1 MSLVCARA
9 AGGEGR
15 GEGGGE
21 SGESAEGRSVV
32 EGRVRRAAERR

>member
-15 GEGGGE
+15 GEGGE